1 MQRIN
6 RSAHAPI
13 GTAVFLFLGLA
24 ILPVSLK
31 ATGIQIS
38 FSPRLSAAT
47 EAWQQVAEVFGAS
60 FHPTPETAL
69 SVVREPELVPEIER
83 TGALAFAESG
93 CKRASSDSTAPQIE
107 VSGARNIKANPARA
121 QSAKTSLRRSVSM
134 NHLLTVATDAV
145 NTSLRRNA
153 SMFGAVGALKVAK
166 LKHIELLRNVD
177 QPMFNFSF
185 EPVVEI
191 KGKPGNRNVSVLVH
205 LKKAVAGM
213 SSRAA
218 ERKVFSAMATAR
230 RRECDRASLSG
241 FVPADFDHSEF

>member
-6 RSAHAPI
+6 RSAHAPV

-38 FSPRLSAAT
+38 FSPRLSAAA

-60 FHPTPETAL
+60 FHPAPESQL
-69 SVVREPELVPEIER
+69 SVVREPELVPEIEQ
-83 TGALAFAESG
+83 TGNLAVTESV
-93 CKRASSDSTAPQIE
+93 CKRASSDSTAQQIE
-107 VSGARNIKANPARA
+107 VSGVRNTKADPGRT
-121 QSAKTSLRRSVSM
+121 QSAKMSLRRSVSM
-134 NHLLTVATDAV
+134 NHLLAVATEEV
-145 NTSLRRNA
+145 NTSFGKNP

-166 LKHIELLRNVD
+166 LKQVKLPINID
-177 QPMFNFSF
+177 QSMFNFSF
-185 EPVVEI
+185 HPVVEL
-191 KGKPGNRNVSVLVH
+191 KRKPGTGNVSVLVR
-205 LKKAVAGM
+205 LNKAVAGM
-213 SSRAA
+213 SSKAA

-241 FVPADFDHSEF
+241 SIPANPDYGEF